1 MAADVGRDMHGT
13 DLVACEFQRREH
25 RPFWATDAK
34 CRRPRRHMRDQ
45 CIGRARAHVCQCA
58 QLRIAGIDFV
68 ETDTQLAQ
76 KVEQASGDQFSGVL
90 AGHRQHIF
98 AMQWRLQIGAT
109 QDRIE
114 FLFNVLRL
122 TLFKHQHCA
131 LAGAKL
137 RDLLGHQ
144 RIDRVQAQYR
154 YT

>member
-1 MAADVGRDMHGT
+1 
-13 DLVACEFQRREH
+13 
-25 RPFWATDAK
+25 
-34 CRRPRRHMRDQ
+34 
-45 CIGRARAHVCQCA
+45 
-58 QLRIAGIDFV
+58 
-68 ETDTQLAQ
+68 
-76 KVEQASGDQFSGVL
+76 
-90 AGHRQHIF
+90 
-98 AMQWRLQIGAT
+98 MQWRLQIGAT

-122 TLFKHQHCA
+122 TLFKRQHRA

>member
-1 MAADVGRDMHGT
+1 M
-13 DLVACEFQRREH
+13 L
-25 RPFWATDAK
+25 K
-34 CRRPRRHMRDQ
+34 
-45 CIGRARAHVCQCA
+45 
-58 QLRIAGIDFV
+58 
-68 ETDTQLAQ
+68 
-76 KVEQASGDQFSGVL
+76 K
-90 AGHRQHIF
+90 
-98 AMQWRLQIGAT
+98 QWRLQIGAT

-122 TLFKHQHCA
+122 TLFKHQHRA